1 MKSHILVP
9 TQNVKKG
16 LDCLSY
22 VLNRPVANQVGLAM
36 IYGKPGL
43 GKTQFSIRYAIDHN
57 CVYLSALKAY
67 SPKSF
72 TQELLRALLNL
83 YEPDNAEPI
92 IGSRA
97 KLFREILDLINNNSN
112 ANSAPI
118 IFIDEVDN
126 IIHYPHEEIVGM
138 IRDIADNTIATII
151 LVGMQNLREKI
162 LKLNTHYY
170 NRFIYFAEF
179 KPLTNQD
186 CLIMCKS
193 LADIN
198 IADDLALFT
207 NQKDQAAGDAR
218 KIIKS
223 IRLYEEIAQKLNIN
237 SLDLKTYHKVIK

>member
-1 MKSHILVP
+1 
-9 TQNVKKG
+9 
-16 LDCLSY
+16 
-22 VLNRPVANQVGLAM
+22 
-36 IYGKPGL
+36 
-43 GKTQFSIRYAIDHN
+43 
-57 CVYLSALKAY
+57 
-67 SPKSF
+67 
-72 TQELLRALLNL
+72 
-83 YEPDNAEPI
+83 
-92 IGSRA
+92 
-97 KLFREILDLINNNSN
+97 
-112 ANSAPI
+112 
-118 IFIDEVDN
+118 
-126 IIHYPHEEIVGM
+126 M

-198 IADDLALFT
+198 IADDLAIFT

-223 IRLYEEIAQKLNIN
+223 IRLYEEIAHKLNIN